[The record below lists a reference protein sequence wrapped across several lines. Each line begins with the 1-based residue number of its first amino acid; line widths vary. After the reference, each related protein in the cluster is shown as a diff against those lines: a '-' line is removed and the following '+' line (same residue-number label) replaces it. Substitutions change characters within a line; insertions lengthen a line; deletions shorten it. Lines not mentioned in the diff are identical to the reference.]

1 MMAPVVVRVDDTSQ
15 VAAARRAAA
24 DLSWRL
30 HFDETTAGRL
40 ALVVT
45 ELATNLVKHGG
56 GGEVLLRQVET
67 SPDTVEVFALDRGP
81 GMANVARCLEDGYS
95 TAGSP
100 GTGFGAVQRVA
111 SGFDVWSRPKSGAAV
126 RIEIAPAGEARREA
140 GFQVGGLSIPAA
152 GETEC
157 GDAWSAERRPGSLML
172 LVVDGLG
179 HGPDAAI
186 AAREAVQNF
195 DGAPGVL
202 PALRVE
208 ALNLALRATRGA
220 AVAVAHIDAA
230 REVPVE
236 HPGDQAGMTLEQPRI
251 RGEVM
256 PGGDAV
262 GVHHEHGALVPG
274 IRVFLD
280 APCALPGGAVLRHE
294 VPHRFGGVDGRADVA
309 QPREAHELAGGIDV
323 GHRHRR
329 SPRGAQGQVQRFH
342 PQGRKDAG
350 R

>member
-1 MMAPVVVRVDDTSQ
+1 MMAPVIVRVDDSSH

-56 GGEVLLRQVET
+56 GGEVLLRQMEA
-67 SPDTVEVFALDRGP
+67 SPDTAEVFALDRGP

-140 GFQVGGLSIPAA
+140 GFQVGGLSVPAA

-157 GDAWSAERRPGSLML
+157 GDAWSAESRPGSLML

-186 AAREAVQNF
+186 AARQAVQSF
-195 DGAPGVL
+195 DGTPGVL

-208 ALNLALRATRGA
+208 ALNLALRPTRGA

-230 REVPVE
+230 RKVVRFAGLGNISAAIYSAESVRHLVSQHGTAGQGTRRIEEYTYPWDERAVLVMHSDGIAARHDLTTYPGLLE
-236 HPGDQAGMTLEQPRI
+236 RHPGLVAGVLYRDFA
-251 RGEVM
+251 RGRDDVT
-256 PGGDAV
+256 AV
-262 GVHHEHGALVPG
+262 
-274 IRVFLD
+274 
-280 APCALPGGAVLRHE
+280 
-294 VPHRFGGVDGRADVA
+294 VA
-309 QPREAHELAGGIDV
+309 
-323 GHRHRR
+323 RR
-329 SPRGAQGQVQRFH
+329 SA
-342 PQGRKDAG
+342 A
-350 R
+350 

>member
-1 MMAPVVVRVDDTSQ
+1 MAPIVIRVEESSQ

-95 TAGSP
+95 TAGSA
-100 GTGFGAVQRVA
+100 GTGLGAVQRVA

-140 GFQVGGLSIPAA
+140 GFQIGGLAVPAA

-157 GDAWSAERRPGSLML
+157 GDAWSAERRPGSLTL

-179 HGPDAAI
+179 HGPAAAI
-186 AAREAVQNF
+186 AAQQAVQSF

-202 PALRVE
+202 PARRVE

-230 REVPVE
+230 RKLVRFAGLGNIGAAIYAGESVRHLVSQHGTAGQGTRRVE
-236 HPGDQAGMTLEQPRI
+236 EYMYPWDERAVLVMHSDGIATRHDLTTYPGLLERHPGLVAGVLYRDFG
-251 RGEVM
+251 RGRD
-256 PGGDAV
+256 DATAV
-262 GVHHEHGALVPG
+262 VA
-274 IRVFLD
+274 RR
-280 APCALPGGAVLRHE
+280 APA
-294 VPHRFGGVDGRADVA
+294 
-309 QPREAHELAGGIDV
+309 
-323 GHRHRR
+323 
-329 SPRGAQGQVQRFH
+329 
-342 PQGRKDAG
+342 
-350 R
+350 